1 MRFAVCAALL
11 TAVAAA
17 QTADEWIIDTVA
29 GVGVGDG
36 GPATAA
42 YLSSPGGM
50 AIDSTGNLY
59 IADSNNRRIRKVDV
73 DGNISTVAG
82 GGSPNSGL
90 GDGGPATA
98 AYLRYPRSVAIDSA
112 GNIYIADAGDNRIRK
127 IDTDGNIFTIA
138 GTGTLGFSGDGGPAV
153 QAHLNLP
160 QGIALDAAG
169 NLYIA
174 DIRNHRIRKI
184 DTDGNIFTIAGTG
197 TPGFSGDGGPA
208 TAAQLIGPSGVAVDA
223 TGNIY
228 IADRN
233 TQQIR
238 KVGIDGN
245 ISTVAGGG
253 NPNSG
258 IGDGGPAT
266 AAQLSGPSS
275 VAVDAAGNIYI
286 ADTFNNRIRKVDV
299 GGNILTIAGT
309 GTSGLSGD
317 GGPATAAELHWPRN
331 VAVDARG
338 NLYIADNDNHR
349 IRKVSTTGTIST
361 AAGKGNIG
369 DGAAATAAR
378 LTPSDAV
385 LNSQGNLYI
394 ADTFN
399 HRIRRVDVDGNIATV
414 AGTGTKGYNYDG
426 GPATEARLDYPRG
439 VAIDSVG
446 NLYIADTSNNCIRKV
461 DVDGNISTV
470 AGAEDIGYLLRSGS
484 GCRPGL
490 GGDGVPAIAAELN
503 WPSNVAVDAEGNLYI
518 ADTFNHRIRKV
529 DVDGN
534 ISTVAGAGAS
544 AGGIGMS
551 GYSGDGGPAVQ
562 AHLNRPGS
570 VAVDAEGNLYIAD
583 TFNHRI
589 RAVDIDGDI
598 FTIAGTG
605 TPGFSGD
612 SGPATAAQL
621 NFPSG
626 VAVDAAGNIY
636 IADGSNDRIRRLTP
650 APPRGPPISSGGIVL
665 ATGLPVVNSISPN
678 AIISVFGREFLPDG
692 TQAASPALDGA
703 GRVATNL
710 AGVCLEIDG
719 KRAPLFAVFPNQINA
734 QAPHD
739 LTLGQAQ
746 VAAIG
751 GCGAE
756 DELRGLAATVEV
768 ASVSPAFFSFPLNSS
783 GRNPAAALHG
793 NGPALVGSRGSIPGV
808 DIYPA
813 APGEVITLF
822 GTGFGPTEPPLETG
836 QIPGI
841 AAEIASD
848 VEIAF
853 GGITLLSEHILYAG
867 AAPCCAGLY
876 QFAVRVPRGLPEGR
890 IPVTAA
896 VQGVS
901 TPQGPFLAVL
911 WPETAAPAD
920 RGQ

>member
-42 YLSSPGGM
+42 QLSFPFGV
-50 AIDSTGNLY
+50 A
-59 IADSNNRRIRKVDV
+59 VD
-73 DGNISTVAG
+73 A
-82 GGSPNSGL
+82 
-90 GDGGPATA
+90 
-98 AYLRYPRSVAIDSA
+98 A
-112 GNIYIADAGDNRIRK
+112 GNIYIADTGNRGNRIRK
-127 IDTDGNIFTIA
+127 IDTDGNIFIIA
-138 GTGTLGFSGDGGPAV
+138 GTGTPGYSGDGGPATAAQLSFPSGV
-153 QAHLNLP
+153 AV
-160 QGIALDAAG
+160 DAAG
-169 NLYIA
+169 NIYIA
-174 DIRNHRIRKI
+174 DSNNQRIRRVNIDGSIVTVAGGGNPSDGIGDDGPATAAKLGAPSGVAMDAAGNIYIADTGNRRIRKI

-197 TPGFSGDGGPA
+197 TPGLSGDGGPA
-208 TAAQLIGPSGVAVDA
+208 TAAQLNLPSG
-223 TGNIY
+223 
-228 IADRN
+228 
-233 TQQIR
+233 
-238 KVGIDGN
+238 
-245 ISTVAGGG
+245 
-253 NPNSG
+253 
-258 IGDGGPAT
+258 
-266 AAQLSGPSS
+266 

-286 ADTFNNRIRKVDV
+286 ADRD
-299 GGNILTIAGT
+299 
-309 GTSGLSGD
+309 
-317 GGPATAAELHWPRN
+317 
-331 VAVDARG
+331 
-338 NLYIADNDNHR
+338 
-349 IRKVSTTGTIST
+349 
-361 AAGKGNIG
+361 
-369 DGAAATAAR
+369 
-378 LTPSDAV
+378 
-385 LNSQGNLYI
+385 
-394 ADTFN
+394 
-399 HRIRRVDVDGNIATV
+399 
-414 AGTGTKGYNYDG
+414 
-426 GPATEARLDYPRG
+426 
-439 VAIDSVG
+439 
-446 NLYIADTSNNCIRKV
+446 
-461 DVDGNISTV
+461 
-470 AGAEDIGYLLRSGS
+470 
-484 GCRPGL
+484 
-490 GGDGVPAIAAELN
+490 
-503 WPSNVAVDAEGNLYI
+503 
-518 ADTFNHRIRKV
+518 NHRIRKV

-544 AGGIGMS
+544 AGSIRMS

-562 AHLNRPGS
+562 AHLNLPGS
-570 VAVDAEGNLYIAD
+570 VAVDAAGNLYIAD
-583 TFNHRI
+583 IRNHRI
-589 RAVDIDGDI
+589 RAVDIDGNI

-621 NFPSG
+621 IFPSG

-636 IADGSNDRIRRLTP
+636 IADTYNHRIRRLTP

>member
-11 TAVAAA
+11 TTVAAA

-42 YLSSPGGM
+42 QLSFPFGV
-50 AIDSTGNLY
+50 AVDAAGNIY
-59 IADSNNRRIRKVDV
+59 IADTGNRGNRIRKIDT
-73 DGNISTVAG
+73 DGNIFIIAG
-82 GGSPNSGL
+82 TGTPGYS

-98 AYLRYPRSVAIDSA
+98 AQLSFPSGVAVDAA
-112 GNIYIADAGDNRIRK
+112 GNIYIADSNNQRIRRVNIDGSIVTVAGGGNPSDGIGDDGPATAAKLGAPSGVAMDAAGNIYIADTGNRRIRK

-138 GTGTLGFSGDGGPAV
+138 GTGTPGLSGDGGPATAAQLNFPSGVAVDAAGNIYIADRDNHRIRKVDVDGNISTVAGAGASAGGIRMSGYSGDGGPAV

-160 QGIALDAAG
+160 GSVAVDAAG

-174 DIRNHRIRKI
+174 DIRNHRIRAVDI
-184 DTDGNIFTIAGTG
+184 DGNIFTIAGTG

-208 TAAQLIGPSGVAVDA
+208 TAAQLIS
-223 TGNIY
+223 
-228 IADRN
+228 
-233 TQQIR
+233 
-238 KVGIDGN
+238 
-245 ISTVAGGG
+245 
-253 NPNSG
+253 
-258 IGDGGPAT
+258 
-266 AAQLSGPSS
+266 
-275 VAVDAAGNIYI
+275 
-286 ADTFNNRIRKVDV
+286 
-299 GGNILTIAGT
+299 
-309 GTSGLSGD
+309 
-317 GGPATAAELHWPRN
+317 
-331 VAVDARG
+331 
-338 NLYIADNDNHR
+338 
-349 IRKVSTTGTIST
+349 
-361 AAGKGNIG
+361 
-369 DGAAATAAR
+369 
-378 LTPSDAV
+378 
-385 LNSQGNLYI
+385 
-394 ADTFN
+394 
-399 HRIRRVDVDGNIATV
+399 
-414 AGTGTKGYNYDG
+414 
-426 GPATEARLDYPRG
+426 
-439 VAIDSVG
+439 
-446 NLYIADTSNNCIRKV
+446 
-461 DVDGNISTV
+461 
-470 AGAEDIGYLLRSGS
+470 
-484 GCRPGL
+484 
-490 GGDGVPAIAAELN
+490 
-503 WPSNVAVDAEGNLYI
+503 
-518 ADTFNHRIRKV
+518 
-529 DVDGN
+529 
-534 ISTVAGAGAS
+534 
-544 AGGIGMS
+544 
-551 GYSGDGGPAVQ
+551 
-562 AHLNRPGS
+562 
-570 VAVDAEGNLYIAD
+570 
-583 TFNHRI
+583 
-589 RAVDIDGDI
+589 
-598 FTIAGTG
+598 
-605 TPGFSGD
+605 
-612 SGPATAAQL
+612 
-621 NFPSG
+621 PSG

-636 IADGSNDRIRRLTP
+636 IADTYNHRIRRLTP

-665 ATGLPVVNSISPN
+665 ATGSPVVRSISPN

-719 KRAPLFAVFPNQINA
+719 KRAPLFAVFPNQVNA

-739 LTLGQAQ
+739 LTPGQAQ

-783 GRNPAAALHG
+783 GRNPIAALHG
-793 NGPALVGSRGSIPGV
+793 NGPALVGSRGSIPGI

>member
-42 YLSSPGGM
+42 QLSFPFGV
-50 AIDSTGNLY
+50 A
-59 IADSNNRRIRKVDV
+59 VD
-73 DGNISTVAG
+73 A
-82 GGSPNSGL
+82 
-90 GDGGPATA
+90 
-98 AYLRYPRSVAIDSA
+98 A
-112 GNIYIADAGDNRIRK
+112 GNIYIADSNNQRIRRVN
-127 IDTDGNIFTIA
+127 IDGSIVTVAGGGNPSDGI
-138 GTGTLGFSGDGGPAV
+138 GDDGPATAAKLGAPSGV
-153 QAHLNLP
+153 AM
-160 QGIALDAAG
+160 DAAG
-169 NLYIA
+169 NIYIA
-174 DIRNHRIRKI
+174 DTGNRRIRKI

-197 TPGFSGDGGPA
+197 TPGLSGDGGPA
-208 TAAQLIGPSGVAVDA
+208 TAAQLNLPSG
-223 TGNIY
+223 
-228 IADRN
+228 
-233 TQQIR
+233 
-238 KVGIDGN
+238 
-245 ISTVAGGG
+245 
-253 NPNSG
+253 
-258 IGDGGPAT
+258 
-266 AAQLSGPSS
+266 

-286 ADTFNNRIRKVDV
+286 ADRD
-299 GGNILTIAGT
+299 
-309 GTSGLSGD
+309 
-317 GGPATAAELHWPRN
+317 
-331 VAVDARG
+331 
-338 NLYIADNDNHR
+338 
-349 IRKVSTTGTIST
+349 
-361 AAGKGNIG
+361 
-369 DGAAATAAR
+369 
-378 LTPSDAV
+378 
-385 LNSQGNLYI
+385 
-394 ADTFN
+394 
-399 HRIRRVDVDGNIATV
+399 
-414 AGTGTKGYNYDG
+414 
-426 GPATEARLDYPRG
+426 
-439 VAIDSVG
+439 
-446 NLYIADTSNNCIRKV
+446 
-461 DVDGNISTV
+461 
-470 AGAEDIGYLLRSGS
+470 
-484 GCRPGL
+484 
-490 GGDGVPAIAAELN
+490 
-503 WPSNVAVDAEGNLYI
+503 
-518 ADTFNHRIRKV
+518 NHRIRKV

-551 GYSGDGGPAVQ
+551 GYGGDGGPAVQ
-562 AHLNRPGS
+562 AHLNLPGS
-570 VAVDAEGNLYIAD
+570 VAVDAAGNLYIAD
-583 TFNHRI
+583 IRNHRI
-589 RAVDIDGDI
+589 RAVDIDGNI

-605 TPGFSGD
+605 TRSLSGD
-612 SGPATAAQL
+612 GGPATAAQL

-636 IADGSNDRIRRLTP
+636 IADTYNHRIRRLTL

-719 KRAPLFAVFPNQINA
+719 KRAPLFAVFPYQINA

-739 LTLGQAQ
+739 LTPGQAQ
-746 VAAIG
+746 AAAIG

-783 GRNPAAALHG
+783 GRNPIAALHG
-793 NGPALVGSRGSIPGV
+793 NGPALVGSRGSIPGI

>member
-11 TAVAAA
+11 TTVAAA

-42 YLSSPGGM
+42 QLSFPFGV
-50 AIDSTGNLY
+50 AVDAAGNIY
-59 IADSNNRRIRKVDV
+59 IADTGNRGNRIRKIDT
-73 DGNISTVAG
+73 DGNIFIIAG
-82 GGSPNSGL
+82 TGTPGYS

-98 AYLRYPRSVAIDSA
+98 AQLSFPSGVAVDAA
-112 GNIYIADAGDNRIRK
+112 GNIYIADSNNQRIRRVNIDGSIVTVAGGGNPSDGIGDDGPATAAKLGAPSGVAMDAAGNIYIADTGNRRIRK

-138 GTGTLGFSGDGGPAV
+138 GTGTPGLSGDGGPATAAQLNFPSGVAVDAAGNIYIADRDNHRIRKVDVDGNISTVAGAGASAGGIRMSGYSGDGGPAV

-160 QGIALDAAG
+160 GSVAVDAAG

-174 DIRNHRIRKI
+174 DIRNHRIRAVDI
-184 DTDGNIFTIAGTG
+184 DGNIFTIAGTG

-208 TAAQLIGPSGVAVDA
+208 TAAQLIS
-223 TGNIY
+223 
-228 IADRN
+228 
-233 TQQIR
+233 
-238 KVGIDGN
+238 
-245 ISTVAGGG
+245 
-253 NPNSG
+253 
-258 IGDGGPAT
+258 
-266 AAQLSGPSS
+266 
-275 VAVDAAGNIYI
+275 
-286 ADTFNNRIRKVDV
+286 
-299 GGNILTIAGT
+299 
-309 GTSGLSGD
+309 
-317 GGPATAAELHWPRN
+317 
-331 VAVDARG
+331 
-338 NLYIADNDNHR
+338 
-349 IRKVSTTGTIST
+349 
-361 AAGKGNIG
+361 
-369 DGAAATAAR
+369 
-378 LTPSDAV
+378 
-385 LNSQGNLYI
+385 
-394 ADTFN
+394 
-399 HRIRRVDVDGNIATV
+399 
-414 AGTGTKGYNYDG
+414 
-426 GPATEARLDYPRG
+426 
-439 VAIDSVG
+439 
-446 NLYIADTSNNCIRKV
+446 
-461 DVDGNISTV
+461 
-470 AGAEDIGYLLRSGS
+470 
-484 GCRPGL
+484 
-490 GGDGVPAIAAELN
+490 
-503 WPSNVAVDAEGNLYI
+503 
-518 ADTFNHRIRKV
+518 
-529 DVDGN
+529 
-534 ISTVAGAGAS
+534 
-544 AGGIGMS
+544 
-551 GYSGDGGPAVQ
+551 
-562 AHLNRPGS
+562 
-570 VAVDAEGNLYIAD
+570 
-583 TFNHRI
+583 
-589 RAVDIDGDI
+589 
-598 FTIAGTG
+598 
-605 TPGFSGD
+605 
-612 SGPATAAQL
+612 
-621 NFPSG
+621 PSG

-636 IADGSNDRIRRLTP
+636 IADTYNHRIRRLTP

-665 ATGLPVVNSISPN
+665 ATGSPVVRSISPN

-719 KRAPLFAVFPNQINA
+719 KRAPLFAVFPNQVNA

-739 LTLGQAQ
+739 LTPGQAQ

-783 GRNPAAALHG
+783 GRNPVAALHG
-793 NGPALVGSRGSIPGV
+793 NGPALVGSRGSIPGI